1 MATTAIS
8 SAEFDSPDAAEEKA
22 KLQKH
27 FGRADIFFF
36 LVCTLVGVDGLGTL
50 ATQGGAGFTWLI
62 VSVILFAI
70 PSALI
75 LSELG
80 AAYTEEG
87 GPYVW
92 VRLAFGHLAGA
103 VNNFFYW
110 VTNPV
115 WMGGTLV
122 GTAIGGLIVFMNN
135 DNSWDKTPTI
145 IFGVVFI
152 WLGVLFAILSFKVG
166 KWVATDRRDCP
177 VRPARVLHDHRDRL
191 RRSSTASTVRRSPPT
206 SSPRTRAS
214 SCWCR

>member
-1 MATTAIS
+1 MSITAPRPSGI
-8 SAEFDSPDAAEEKA
+8 DSFDAAEEKA

-27 FGRADIFFF
+27 FGRSDIFFF

-50 ATQGGAGFTWLI
+50 ATEGGAGFTWLI
-62 VSVILFAI
+62 LSVVFFAI
-70 PSALI
+70 PSAMI

-80 AAYTEEG
+80 ATYTEEG

-122 GTAIGGLIVFMNN
+122 GTAIGGLTVFMNN

-145 IFGVVFI
+145 VFGVAFI
-152 WLGVLFAILSFKVG
+152 WLGVLFAILSFRVG
-166 KWVATDRRDCP
+166 KWVAT
-177 VRPARVLHDHRDRL
+177 VGAIARFVLLGFFTIIVVVYGVKHGFHGP
-191 RRSSTASTVRRSPPT
+191 SASPT
-206 SSPRTRAS
+206 WSRVTRAS
-214 SCWCR
+214 YCWCR